1 MRYIDAER
9 ICEALEMAS
18 GDILMLI
25 ATIAFVCFIVSEI
38 RTNKQI
44 IDCCRAL
51 SLVGKRG
58 SFKFKGQTLEGKVVL
73 SDIDNPMITVE
84 VDGVWYSMHPKRFKE
99 FKEGEE

>member
-1 MRYIDAER
+1 MT
-9 ICEALEMAS
+9 S

-38 RTNKQI
+38 LANKRI

-58 SFKFKGQTLEGKVVL
+58 SFKFKGQILEGKVIL
-73 SDIDNPMITVE
+73 ADIDKPMITVE
-84 VDGVWYSMHPKRFKE
+84 VVDVWYSMHPRRFKE
-99 FKEGEE
+99 FKEGNE